1 MDAKELRKLKKF
13 SAQLRIDQLE
23 MFKQRGMG
31 HIGGCLSV
39 TELISVLYGKQ
50 MKVDPKNPNWEGR
63 DYLVM
68 SKGHAAPAVEAALA
82 ELGFFD
88 KKLLLTMDDIGTRIP
103 SHVDRLLTP
112 GIDVTC
118 GSLGQGASVAAGIAY
133 GLKHAGITDQ
143 YVYVCIGDGELN
155 EGQNWEA
162 FQFMAHNK
170 LNNCI
175 VFIDNNKRQH
185 DGYCDEVLKP
195 FSYEEKMKAFGFWCK
210 TVDGASEEAIDD
222 GINEAKAVK
231 DQAVCIVLDTIKG
244 QGVKYYEDRIMVL
257 DADLGGASFFLR
269 FKKSHPDRFVDCGI
283 CEANM
288 VGVAAGLSLR
298 GYIPVVHTM
307 SAFVARR
314 ALDQLYISCAY
325 QNNTINVFGSDPGIC
340 SGFDGGTHTCFE
352 DLAIMRTIPHAI
364 VCDPCDQVQLD
375 WMVRECL
382 SRNDGAIHYIR
393 AYRKNVTEVYE
404 PGTKFELGKGK
415 VLIPGDEVLL
425 VGSGYLMGDALT
437 AAEELRAQGISVE
450 VVDPVTI
457 KPFDEELIL
466 NETKGKKLVVTY
478 ENHGTVNGI
487 GSAVADVLAKNGAG
501 VPLLKLGATEIFGQV
516 GMVDLLKEAYKLT
529 AKDAVAEI
537 LKAWHKVN

>member
-39 TELISVLYGKQ
+39 TELISVLYGIQ

-118 GSLGQGASVAAGIAY
+118 GSLGQGASVAAGIVY

-244 QGVKYYEDRIMVL
+244 QGVKYYEEMPDNHAPKVFEEGRAVIACCPLECLEEHVHRLEQLGIEMLHVDIMDGNFVANYCLGTEFIPLLHRITKLPL
-257 DADLGGASFFLR
+257 DIHLMIQRPDQKLSFIPFESGDYVTIHAESTPHIQKTLAEIRRRGA
-269 FKKSHPDRFVDCGI
+269 K
-283 CEANM
+283 
-288 VGVAAGLSLR
+288 AGLALNPATPLDYCRWMLPDIDLLLVMTINPGFAGQKLVPQTLDKIRCAKELLERAGSTVLIETDGNVSFINAEKMR
-298 GYIPVVHTM
+298 RAGTNI
-307 SAFVARR
+307 FVAGTSS
-314 ALDQLYISCAY
+314 LY
-325 QNNTINVFGSDPGIC
+325 TKE
-340 SGFDGGTHTCFE
+340 GTLE
-352 DLAIMRTIPHAI
+352 
-364 VCDPCDQVQLD
+364 
-375 WMVRECL
+375 E
-382 SRNDGAIHYIR
+382 N
-393 AYRKNVTEVYE
+393 YRK
-404 PGTKFELGKGK
+404 
-415 VLIPGDEVLL
+415 
-425 VGSGYLMGDALT
+425 
-437 AAEELRAQGISVE
+437 LRCAIAQG
-450 VVDPVTI
+450 
-457 KPFDEELIL
+457 EEH
-466 NETKGKKLVVTY
+466 TK
-478 ENHGTVNGI
+478 
-487 GSAVADVLAKNGAG
+487 
-501 VPLLKLGATEIFGQV
+501 
-516 GMVDLLKEAYKLT
+516 
-529 AKDAVAEI
+529 
-537 LKAWHKVN
+537 

>member
-1 MDAKELRKLKKF
+1 MLKENRTLGGELRN
-13 SAQLRIDQLE
+13 QLVAT
-23 MFKQRGMG
+23 
-31 HIGGCLSV
+31 V
-39 TELISVLYGKQ
+39 TEML
-50 MKVDPKNPNWEGR
+50 
-63 DYLVM
+63 
-68 SKGHAAPAVEAALA
+68 
-82 ELGFFD
+82 
-88 KKLLLTMDDIGTRIP
+88 
-103 SHVDRLLTP
+103 
-112 GIDVTC
+112 
-118 GSLGQGASVAAGIAY
+118 
-133 GLKHAGITDQ
+133 
-143 YVYVCIGDGELN
+143 
-155 EGQNWEA
+155 
-162 FQFMAHNK
+162 
-170 LNNCI
+170 
-175 VFIDNNKRQH
+175 
-185 DGYCDEVLKP
+185 
-195 FSYEEKMKAFGFWCK
+195 EK
-210 TVDGASEEAIDD
+210 D
-222 GINEAKAVK
+222 
-231 DQAVCIVLDTIKG
+231 
-244 QGVKYYEDRIMVL
+244 DRIMVL

-415 VLIPGDEVLL
+415 VLIPGDEV
-425 VGSGYLMGDALT
+425 GSGYLMGDALT